1 MSSGTLV
8 KIERYHNR
16 YHLHSLEQLREERED
31 SKKKLEEVWGQILAL
46 AMATPKDI
54 CHADDEPEHYISE
67 RIEALRELVEIYEG
81 EIEAYND
88 IEEGWETREED

>member
-8 KIERYHNR
+8 KIERYYNR
-16 YHLHSLEQLREERED
+16 YHLHSLEQLREERDD
-31 SKKKLEEVWGQILAL
+31 SKKKLEEVWAQILAL

-54 CHADDEPEHYISE
+54 CPDDDTPEHYMSE
-67 RIEALRELVEIYEG
+67 RIEALRELVEMYEG

>member
-8 KIERYHNR
+8 KIERYYNR
-16 YHLHSLEQLREERED
+16 YHLHSLEQLREERDD
-31 SKKKLEEVWGQILAL
+31 SKKKLEEVWAQILAL

-54 CHADDEPEHYISE
+54 CPDDDTPEHYMGE
-67 RIEALRELVEIYEG
+67 RIEALRELVEMYEG

>member
-16 YHLHSLEQLREERED
+16 YHLHSLEQLREERDD
-31 SKKKLEEVWGQILAL
+31 SKKKLEEVWAQILAL

-54 CHADDEPEHYISE
+54 CPDDDTPEHYMIE
-67 RIEALRELVEIYEG
+67 RIEALRELVEMYEG